1 MRSSAVRTFQPN
13 LIMYGCS
20 NMNDLIEFIEDLE
33 TIQTLTNHPA
43 LEETIERILTKHEER
58 LADYE
63 ADMARQ
69 HEFNLV

>member
-1 MRSSAVRTFQPN
+1 
-13 LIMYGCS
+13 
-20 NMNDLIEFIEDLE
+20 MNDLIEFIEDLE

-69 HEFNLV
+69 HELDLV

>member
-1 MRSSAVRTFQPN
+1 
-13 LIMYGCS
+13 
-20 NMNDLIEFIEDLE
+20 MNDLIEFIEDLE

-43 LEETIERILTKHEER
+43 LEETIERILTKHEQR

-69 HEFNLV
+69 HELDFMDNVPV